1 MHADGKERSQND
13 LLNNFNTPPLPQK
26 KVLMRNRENKQMRKR

>member
-13 LLNNFNTPPLPQK
+13 LLNNFNTPPQK

>member
-13 LLNNFNTPPLPQK
+13 LLNNFNTPPPQK